1 MRNKIIAGN
10 WKMHK
15 DVNESVQFAKEIV
28 AKQNNIPENATVIIC
43 PVFTALFPISE
54 VLKGTKINLGAQNM
68 YFEDQGAFTGEVSA
82 NMLIS
87 GGCKY
92 VILGHSERR
101 TYFGETDEIINKKV
115 KKALE
120 KNLTPILCI
129 GETLEEREKEIT
141 NQVVEKQVKGGL
153 ANLSKDEISKIILAY
168 EPVWAI
174 GTGKTATPG
183 QAQDVHAFI
192 RLAIEKIA
200 DKKVA
205 DSIIIQ
211 YGGSMKPENAKELLT
226 QPDIDGGLIGGA
238 CLKTDSFYGIIEAAK
253 AK

>member
-1 MRNKIIAGN
+1 MRNKVIAGN

-28 AKQNNIPENATVIIC
+28 AKQNNIPENVIVIIC
-43 PVFTALFPISE
+43 PTFTALFPVSE
-54 VLKGTKINLGAQNM
+54 VLKATKINLGAQNM

-87 GGCKY
+87 SGCKY

-115 KKALE
+115 KKTLE
-120 KNLTPILCI
+120 KNLIPILCI

-141 NQVVEKQVKGGL
+141 NQVVEKQVKVGL
-153 ANLSKDEISKIILAY
+153 ANFSKDEISKIILAY

-174 GTGKTATPG
+174 GTGKTATPA
-183 QAQDVHAFI
+183 QAQDVHSFI
-192 RLAIEKIA
+192 RSIIEKIA

-205 DSIIIQ
+205 DSIVIQ
-211 YGGSMKPENAKELLT
+211 YGGSMKAENAKELLS

-238 CLKTDSFYGIIEAAK
+238 CLKTDSFYGFIEAAK
-253 AK
+253 

>member
-87 GGCKY
+87 AGCKY